1 MSDLELNADTCYQA
15 LLGRIS
21 QAYATGQLR
30 AHQAVNFIITE
41 TYWQI
46 GRDIVE
52 FEQGGKAKAEYGTA
66 ILATLSKD
74 LTLRHGKGFSRS
86 NLSRF
91 RQFYLA
97 YPICAKA
104 SHKLSWSHYAE
115 LLKLDDPLER
125 SFYEQQAI
133 REKWSVPELQRQK
146 KSSLFLRLAAGKD
159 KDAILQLSSQGQI
172 IEQPSDLL
180 RDPYVFEFL
189 KIPEPH
195 TVSETDLE
203 TRLCNHLQPFLLELG
218 KGFTFVGRQ
227 YRITLNNTHYRVD
240 LVFYHRI
247 LRCFVLIDLK
257 LNDVEHHDIGQMNMY
272 LGYFATEENG
282 EGDNPPIGI
291 ILTRHKDELLV
302 EYATY
307 QMNSQLFVQK
317 YQLYLP
323 DREELR
329 RELEITLR
337 EERMKDELWMMKDRI
352 RLI

>member
-1 MSDLELNADTCYQA
+1 M
-15 LLGRIS
+15 
-21 QAYATGQLR
+21 
-30 AHQAVNFIITE
+30 
-41 TYWQI
+41 
-46 GRDIVE
+46 E
-52 FEQGGKAKAEYGTA
+52 FEQGGKARADYGKAL
-66 ILATLSKD
+66 LATLSRD

-86 NLSRF
+86 NVIRI

-97 YPICAKA
+97 YPKGAKA
-104 SHKLSWSHYAE
+104 SHQLSWSHYIE
-115 LLKLDDPLER
+115 LMKLDDALER

-159 KDAILQLSSQGQI
+159 KDAILKLAHQGHL

-180 RDPYVFEFL
+180 RDPFVFEFL
-189 KIPEPH
+189 KIPESRS
-195 TVSETDLE
+195 VSETDLE
-203 TRLCNHLQPFLLELG
+203 ALLCDHLQPFLLELG

-227 YRITLNNTHYRVD
+227 YRITVNNTHYRVD

-257 LNDVEHHDIGQMNMY
+257 INDVEHRDIGQMNLY
-272 LGYFATEENG
+272 LGYFAAEENT

-291 ILTRHKDELLV
+291 VLTRNKDELLV

-307 QMNSQLFVQK
+307 EMSSQLFVQK

-323 DREELR
+323 GREELR
-329 RELEITLR
+329 RELELTLR
-337 EERMKDELWMMKDRI
+337 EAEDGTRDVEQQDKP
-352 RLI
+352 